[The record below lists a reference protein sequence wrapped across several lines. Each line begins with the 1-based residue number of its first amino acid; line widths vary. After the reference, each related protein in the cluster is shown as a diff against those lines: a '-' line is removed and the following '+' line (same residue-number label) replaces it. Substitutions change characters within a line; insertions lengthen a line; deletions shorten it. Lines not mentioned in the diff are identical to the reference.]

1 MLPPS
6 EISHVDPAP
15 LGPQPEY
22 SPEERELLLRLA
34 HAAILSTLEGR
45 ELAPFTASPHL
56 STHIIEH
63 LSELRGA
70 FTTLY
75 ARRKL
80 RGCVGYPT
88 ALLSLHRT
96 VMETARAA
104 AFDDPRFVPVT
115 LAEAPE
121 LLISISVLSPLR
133 PILADAIEVGRHGLL
148 ITDGVRRGLLLPQ
161 VPVEHGWDRITFL
174 EQTCRKASLP
184 LDAWCRSAQIKIE
197 AFTAEVFAD
206 PGCEV

>member
-1 MLPPS
+1 MPLPS
-6 EISHVDPAP
+6 EISHSGPAHP
-15 LGPQPEY
+15 GEKPEY

-34 HAAILSTLEGR
+34 HAAIISALEGR
-45 ELAPFTASPHL
+45 ELDSLTPSAHHSQ
-56 STHIIEH
+56 H
-63 LSELRGA
+63 LSEPRGA

-75 ARRKL
+75 ARGNL

-88 ALLSLHRT
+88 ALFPLHRT

-133 PILADAIEVGRHGLL
+133 PIFADAVEVGRHGLL
-148 ITDGVRRGLLLPQ
+148 ITDGARRGLLLPQ

-184 LDAWCRSAQIKIE
+184 LDAWRSAQVKIE

-206 PGCEV
+206 GGCEG